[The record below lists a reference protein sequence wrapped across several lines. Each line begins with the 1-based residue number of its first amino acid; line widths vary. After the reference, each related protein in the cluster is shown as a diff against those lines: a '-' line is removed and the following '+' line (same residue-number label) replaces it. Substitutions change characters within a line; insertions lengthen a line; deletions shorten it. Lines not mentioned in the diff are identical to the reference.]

1 MQHLVTTG
9 WAVAVLLMIGCRGPE
24 PSLNNAGAMGEGS
37 GRLSVNV
44 KNAPF
49 GTYDAAFIRAVQERW
64 FELLKDRGGHTGVV
78 TIKALLRS
86 DGHITSLTRTNGD
99 VPEDIAVLCER
110 AMLEPAPY
118 APWPDE
124 MRRLI
129 GADVREIEF
138 SFRPPQ

>member
-1 MQHLVTTG
+1 MQYFRAS
-9 WAVAVLLMIGCRGPE
+9 WAFAVLLLIGCRGPE
-24 PSLNNAGAMGEGS
+24 GSLNNAGTVGGGS
-37 GRLSVNV
+37 GRLSVDV

-49 GTYDAAFIRAVQERW
+49 GAYDAAFIRAVQERW
-64 FELLKDRGGHTGVV
+64 FELLRDRGEHTGVV

-86 DGHITSLTRTNGD
+86 DGQIINLTRTNGD
-99 VPEDIAVLCER
+99 VPEEIAVLCER

-129 GADVREIEF
+129 GSDVREIEF
-138 SFRPPQ
+138 KFQPPR